1 VAPPVSDRPGAGG
14 DPSGDARRDEEPT
27 PVPAAGADAREGTPD
42 DGLPP
47 LAPHL
52 RDRPDRVIGERE
64 FVQGRSR
71 ARLILLLLFVG
82 LPVVVLL
89 VVVLNSLASGPP
101 DRSAQASTGH
111 NEVTRYCVYQARN
124 DGQYDDCLRRTDYR
138 VVRREDSNAARYA
151 RGEITRCLPDAG
163 PRCTLR

>member
-1 VAPPVSDRPGAGG
+1 MTGREE
-14 DPSGDARRDEEPT
+14 DPRD
-27 PVPAAGADAREGTPD
+27 
-42 DGLPP
+42 LPP

-52 RDRPDRVIGERE
+52 RDRPDRPRGERE

-82 LPVVVLL
+82 LPVVVLV

-101 DRSAQASTGH
+101 DRDAQASTDL
-111 NEVTRYCVYQARN
+111 NAITRYCIYKTRN
-124 DGQYDDCLRRTDYR
+124 DGQYDDCLKRSDPR

-151 RGEITRCLPDAG
+151 RGELTRCLADAG